1 MYDGERIAP
10 SLFAPQMSQSRLST
24 AIEDGLI
31 ALPSGNISLMRPP
44 ATYDVSALPRDD
56 IHIVHGFFPEFAAW
70 QAAGYDVSQDLP
82 ATTVAIVVVPRSKAL
97 ARSMVAQACAKADFV
112 IVDGQR
118 TDGVDSLF
126 KACRKTLGDLPSLPK
141 GHGRIFWFAA
151 TDAFADWAAPEPA
164 KGPHGYVTTAGVFSD
179 GAVDAGSALLAE
191 ALPAKLPARMADLGA
206 GWGYLA
212 APVLAREGVKSLDL
226 IEAEALSLQCAR
238 LNVTDPRVSFHW
250 ADATRFEGAGYDGI
264 VMNPPFHASRAS
276 DPGLGRSFIQAAA
289 RLLAPH
295 GKLWMVANRH
305 LPYEATLN
313 ECFRNVDMI
322 AGNGAFKVFHA
333 NRPQR

>member
-1 MYDGERIAP
+1 
-10 SLFAPQMSQSRLST
+10 MSQSRLST

-31 ALPSGNISLMRPP
+31 ALPEGNIALMRPP
-44 ATYDVSALPRDD
+44 ATYDVSSLPRDA
-56 IHIVHGFFPEFAAW
+56 VQVMHGFFPDYAAW
-70 QAAGYDVSQDLP
+70 QSAGYPVMQDVPKVS
-82 ATTVAIVVVPRSKAL
+82 VAIVVVPRAKAL
-97 ARSMVAQACAKADFV
+97 ARAMVAEACAKAELV
-112 IVDGQR
+112 IVDGQK

-126 KACRKTLGDLPSLPK
+126 KACRKTLGDIPSLPK

-151 TDAFADWAAPEPA
+151 TDAFADWAAPPPA
-164 KGPHGYVTTAGVFSD
+164 VGAHGYFTAAGVFSD
-179 GAVDAGSALLAE
+179 GAIDKGSAFLAD
-191 ALPAKLPARMADLGA
+191 ALPTKLPARMADLGA

-212 APVLAREGVKSLDL
+212 APVLARDGVKSLDL
-226 IEAEALSLQCAR
+226 IEAEALSLDCAK
-238 LNVTDPRVSFHW
+238 LNVDDPRVSFYW
-250 ADATRFEGAGYDGI
+250 ADATRHDATVYDGI
-264 VMNPPFHASRAS
+264 IMNPPFHTSRAA
-276 DPGLGRSFIQAAA
+276 DPSLGRAFIQAAA

-322 AGNGAFKVFHA
+322 ASNGAFKVFHA